1 MKPCT
6 KDANIR
12 ECFDRGGGIYE
23 SLKQLI
29 DSEPQ
34 KYGNLIADIMKIRC
48 VDCKDFPAVE

>member
-34 KYGNLIADIMKIRC
+34 KYGNLIADIMTIRC
-48 VDCKDFPAVE
+48 VDCKDFPEVE